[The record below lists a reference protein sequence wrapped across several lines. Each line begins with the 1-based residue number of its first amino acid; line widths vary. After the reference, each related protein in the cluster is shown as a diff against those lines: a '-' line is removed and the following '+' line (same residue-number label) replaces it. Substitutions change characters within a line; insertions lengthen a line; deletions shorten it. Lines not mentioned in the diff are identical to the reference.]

1 MLAERLEEL
10 LVVTEIPL
18 VEASLQHGVVLILKL
33 LWHQLKAV
41 NHPLDLLGKGLHSLK
56 VVVELELVDSLNLD

>member
-41 NHPLDLLGKGLHSLK
+41 NHSLDLLGKGLHSLK
-56 VVVELELVDSLNLD
+56 VVVELELVDPLDLD